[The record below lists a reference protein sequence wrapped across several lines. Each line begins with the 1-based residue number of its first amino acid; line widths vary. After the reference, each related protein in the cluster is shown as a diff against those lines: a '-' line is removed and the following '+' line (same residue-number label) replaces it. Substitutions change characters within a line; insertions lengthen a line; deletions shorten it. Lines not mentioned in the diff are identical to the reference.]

1 VPSEDKSRSSRRRRG
16 LRGGL
21 TLCVDDSSG
30 NVLLCCGVVCSLLT
44 AGGSAEACGA
54 GGELDVEDAEAV
66 DMVWNSFG
74 VAEEVMLTMACRDQ
88 GSI

>member
-1 VPSEDKSRSSRRRRG
+1 MPSEDKSRSSRRRRG

-30 NVLLCCGVVCSLLT
+30 VVLLCCGVVCSLST
-44 AGGSAEACGA
+44 EGGSAEACGA
-54 GGELDVEDAEAV
+54 GGELDVEDVEAV

-88 GSI
+88 DSI

>member
-1 VPSEDKSRSSRRRRG
+1 M
-16 LRGGL
+16 RGGL
-21 TLCVDDSSG
+21 TLCVGDSSVV
-30 NVLLCCGVVCSLLT
+30 VLLCCGVVCSLLT
-44 AGGSAEACGA
+44 EGGSAEACGA

-74 VAEEVMLTMACRDQ
+74 VAEEVMLTMARRDQ

>member
-1 VPSEDKSRSSRRRRG
+1 
-16 LRGGL
+16 
-21 TLCVDDSSG
+21 
-30 NVLLCCGVVCSLLT
+30 LLT